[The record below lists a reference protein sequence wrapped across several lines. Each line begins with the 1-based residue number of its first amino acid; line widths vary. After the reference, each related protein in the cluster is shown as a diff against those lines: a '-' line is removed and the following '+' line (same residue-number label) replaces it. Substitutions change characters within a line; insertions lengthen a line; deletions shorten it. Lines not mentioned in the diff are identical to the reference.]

1 MVSLAR
7 NLLLPQQGQIPRAN
21 TMARNDKFI
30 SLLTNNIDLLMPF
43 SVVMPALEMGQET
56 GKLVSWRRKEGDTVV
71 KGEPLLEVETDKA
84 VLEVEAPADGT
95 LQRVTAHEGQVIP
108 VGQTIAWIVGAGEI
122 LTVADE
128 ASPRTG
134 VPASPAQAPSP
145 QGASQETP
153 KSGARISPKARRL
166 AKEHGIDISTV
177 KGTGADGEILASDIQ
192 ALADSKT
199 AAPDAAPV
207 DAPLSAT
214 ARLMAERTT
223 QSWTTA
229 PHFFLVRELDATPL
243 IKAREKFASTF
254 KDASGVKLT
263 YTDLLVALV
272 ARTLEK
278 HPRMN
283 ARWDGNEIRLNPKIN
298 IGIAMAVPDG
308 VVVAVIPDANTLALA
323 DIASRRAEMTDR
335 ARSRKLRPADIA
347 NGTFTISNLGIY
359 EVDAFTA
366 IITPPQAAILAV
378 GRIADRVVAVDGQ
391 PQVRPMLTLT
401 LSSDHRVVGGAPAA
415 LFLQDLANAIRE
427 VMIRTDNLQL

>member
-1 MVSLAR
+1 
-7 NLLLPQQGQIPRAN
+7 
-21 TMARNDKFI
+21 
-30 SLLTNNIDLLMPF
+30 
-43 SVVMPALEMGQET
+43 
-56 GKLVSWRRKEGDTVV
+56 
-71 KGEPLLEVETDKA
+71 
-84 VLEVEAPADGT
+84 
-95 LQRVTAHEGQVIP
+95 
-108 VGQTIAWIVGAGEI
+108 
-122 LTVADE
+122 
-128 ASPRTG
+128 
-134 VPASPAQAPSP
+134 
-145 QGASQETP
+145 
-153 KSGARISPKARRL
+153 
-166 AKEHGIDISTV
+166 
-177 KGTGADGEILASDIQ
+177 
-192 ALADSKT
+192 
-199 AAPDAAPV
+199 
-207 DAPLSAT
+207 
-214 ARLMAERTT
+214 
-223 QSWTTA
+223 
-229 PHFFLVRELDATPL
+229 
-243 IKAREKFASTF
+243 
-254 KDASGVKLT
+254 
-263 YTDLLVALV
+263 
-272 ARTLEK
+272 
-278 HPRMN
+278 MN